1 VPRRS
6 QPRPTT
12 SGGSRRGFV
21 HRRRGGRVLARRGA
35 DLRAAPVVQRQ
46 PGRPRGRSGPGGRTR
61 PVPRR
66 GRDRASDTTI
76 HPRPRRASTGRAYG
90 CFPHLGKGREPIRR
104 SRSGRSWQP
113 SCSTW
118 RPTRR
123 NTCGRRPAATRTP
136 RSSSSPPGRGW
147 RMHVGYSSPV
157 ATLASADR
165 SSSEFSE
172 TRTPTRLAVG
182 CGPIRG
188 TSPARG
194 MGLLDCRGRMVK

>member
-1 VPRRS
+1 MPRRS

-136 RSSSSPPGRGW
+136 RSSSSPPGRGR
-147 RMHVGYSSPV
+147 RMHVGYGTAYERGCSIS
-157 ATLASADR
+157 
-165 SSSEFSE
+165 
-172 TRTPTRLAVG
+172 TPTGASSAPKSGRDRLAPRAG
-182 CGPIRG
+182 RG
-188 TSPARG
+188 AALRARSRCVT
-194 MGLLDCRGRMVK
+194 DVRVR